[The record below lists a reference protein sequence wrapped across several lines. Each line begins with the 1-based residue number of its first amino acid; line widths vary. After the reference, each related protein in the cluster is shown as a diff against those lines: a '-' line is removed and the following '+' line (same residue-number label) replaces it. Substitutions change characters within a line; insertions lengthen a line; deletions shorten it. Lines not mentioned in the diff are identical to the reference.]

1 MILDC
6 YRPIFGII
14 SEEAR
19 RMGVRAYVIGGYVR
33 DHILGRPSKDIDVVV
48 EGDGTAL
55 ARRVGERTGSHVAVF
70 ARFGT
75 AMIHSSE
82 GEEVEFVGA
91 RKESYSKDSRKPNVS
106 RGTLRDDQ
114 LRRDFTI
121 NALSFSLQQEDMG
134 TVYDPFNGLEDLRLG
149 LIRTPLDPDMTFS
162 DDPLRMVRAIRFA
175 SQLGFSIVP
184 EALESIR
191 RNRGRMSILS
201 PERVS
206 EELHKIL
213 MSPKPSVGF
222 DLMDRTTLL
231 ELVLPVISALKGV
244 DTQEGKGHKDNYRHT
259 LQVVDN
265 IVPHTDNLWL
275 RWAALLHD
283 IGKPATKRY
292 EKGAGWTF
300 HGHEVVGAKMVYDV
314 FKYLR
319 MPLNEKMKYVQ
330 KLVFLHLRPIAL
342 VQEEVTDSAVR
353 RLLFDAGDDIDDLM
367 TLCEADITSKND
379 RTVARHL
386 ANFQLVRRKLQEVE
400 EKDRIRNFQ
409 PPVTGEMIMQIY
421 GIPPCREIGIIK
433 EYIKDAILDGRIP
446 NDRDAALALMR
457 EKSYEKRLAALGSR
471 GRGPPR
477 SGGRAW
483 SFRLLYISLRYIMGL
498 VQRYSY
504 QAHELASCA
513 FVLEKTARK
522 RRSRGNGVLFLYPAD
537 LHAHVG
543 CLDYNTYTKRVQG
556 ILDAVTDLDGKAL
569 LHLKTACIALHD
581 TCNLAQTG
589 NVAVRNVSDMGFA
602 VEWQQMM
609 FAHGIQLDV
618 LDHYHL
624 AVVFLEHC
632 GA

>member
-1 MILDC
+1 MIIDC
-6 YRPIFGII
+6 SKPIFGII

-19 RMGVRAYVIGGYVR
+19 KMGVRAYVIGGYVR

-75 AMIHSSE
+75 AMIHSAA

-91 RKESYSKDSRKPNVS
+91 RKESYSKDSRKPDVT
-106 RGTLRDDQ
+106 RGTLRDDP

-121 NALSFSLQQEDMG
+121 HALSFSLQSEDMG

-162 DDPLRMVRAIRFA
+162 DDPLRMVRAVRFA
-175 SQLGFSIVP
+175 TQLGFTIVP
-184 EALESIR
+184 EALASIR

-213 MSPKPSVGF
+213 MSPVPSVGF
-222 DLMDRTTLL
+222 DLLDRATLL

-244 DTQEGKGHKDNYRHT
+244 ETQEGKGHKDNYRHT

-265 IVPHTDNLWL
+265 IVPHTGNLWL

-292 EKGAGWTF
+292 EKGLGWTF
-300 HGHEVVGAKMVYDV
+300 HGHEVVGDKMVYEV

-319 MPLNEKMKYVQ
+319 MPLNDKMKYVQ
-330 KLVFLHLRPIAL
+330 KLVLLHLRPIAL

-353 RLLFDAGDDIDDLM
+353 RLLFDAGDDIEDLM

-400 EKDRIRNFQ
+400 EKDRVRNFQ
-409 PPVTGEMIMQIY
+409 PPVTGEMIMEIY
-421 GIPPCREIGIIK
+421 GIPPCREIGVIK

-457 EKSYEKRLAALGSR
+457 EKASELG
-471 GRGPPR
+471 
-477 SGGRAW
+477 
-483 SFRLLYISLRYIMGL
+483 
-498 VQRYSY
+498 
-504 QAHELASCA
+504 
-513 FVLEKTARK
+513 
-522 RRSRGNGVLFLYPAD
+522 
-537 LHAHVG
+537 
-543 CLDYNTYTKRVQG
+543 
-556 ILDAVTDLDGKAL
+556 
-569 LHLKTACIALHD
+569 LKECR
-581 TCNLAQTG
+581 C
-589 NVAVRNVSDMGFA
+589 
-602 VEWQQMM
+602 
-609 FAHGIQLDV
+609 
-618 LDHYHL
+618 
-624 AVVFLEHC
+624 
-632 GA
+632 

>member
-1 MILDC
+1 
-6 YRPIFGII
+6 
-14 SEEAR
+14 
-19 RMGVRAYVIGGYVR
+19 
-33 DHILGRPSKDIDVVV
+33 
-48 EGDGTAL
+48 
-55 ARRVGERTGSHVAVF
+55 
-70 ARFGT
+70 
-75 AMIHSSE
+75 
-82 GEEVEFVGA
+82 
-91 RKESYSKDSRKPNVS
+91 
-106 RGTLRDDQ
+106 
-114 LRRDFTI
+114 
-121 NALSFSLQQEDMG
+121 MG
-134 TVYDPFNGLEDLRLG
+134 TVYDPFNGLDDLRNG
-149 LIRTPLDPDMTFS
+149 LIRTPLDPDATFS

-175 SQLGFSIVP
+175 TQLGFTIVP
-184 EALESIR
+184 EALESIQ

-231 ELVLPVISALKGV
+231 ELILPVISALKGV
-244 DTQEGKGHKDNYRHT
+244 ETQEGRGHKDNYRHT

-292 EKGAGWTF
+292 EKGTGWTF
-300 HGHEVVGAKMVYDV
+300 HGHEVVGARMVYEV

-409 PPVTGEMIMQIY
+409 PPVTGEMIMETY
-421 GIPPCREIGIIK
+421 GIPPCREIGVIK
-433 EYIKDAILDGRIP
+433 EYIKDAILDGRIS

-457 EKSYEKRLAALGSR
+457 EKASELG
-471 GRGPPR
+471 
-477 SGGRAW
+477 
-483 SFRLLYISLRYIMGL
+483 
-498 VQRYSY
+498 
-504 QAHELASCA
+504 
-513 FVLEKTARK
+513 
-522 RRSRGNGVLFLYPAD
+522 
-537 LHAHVG
+537 
-543 CLDYNTYTKRVQG
+543 
-556 ILDAVTDLDGKAL
+556 
-569 LHLKTACIALHD
+569 LKEI
-581 TCNLAQTG
+581 
-589 NVAVRNVSDMGFA
+589 
-602 VEWQQMM
+602 
-609 FAHGIQLDV
+609 
-618 LDHYHL
+618 
-624 AVVFLEHC
+624 
-632 GA
+632 

>member
-1 MILDC
+1 MKLDC
-6 YRPIFGII
+6 SKPIFGII
-14 SEEAR
+14 SEEAA
-19 RMGVRAYVIGGYVR
+19 RMGVKAYVIGGYVR
-33 DHILGRPSKDIDVVV
+33 DQLLGRPSKDIDIVV
-48 EGDGTAL
+48 EGDGPAL
-55 ARRVGERTGSHVAVF
+55 ARSVGRRTGSGVAVF

-91 RKESYSKDSRKPNVS
+91 RKESYSKDSRKPYVS

-121 NALSFSLQQEDMG
+121 NALSFSLQKEDMG
-134 TVYDPFNGLEDLRLG
+134 TLYDPFGGLEDLKNG
-149 LIRTPLDPDMTFS
+149 IIRTPLDPDATFS

-175 SQLGFSIVP
+175 TQLSFSIVP

-206 EELHKIL
+206 EELNKML

-222 DLMDRTTLL
+222 DLLDSTTLL
-231 ELVLPVISALKGV
+231 ELVLPAISNLKGV
-244 DTQEGKGHKDNYRHT
+244 EMQEGRGHKDNYRHT

-283 IGKPATKRY
+283 IGKPSTKRF
-292 EKGAGWTF
+292 EKGIGWTF
-300 HGHEVVGAKMVYDV
+300 HGHEVVGAKMVYQV

-330 KLVFLHLRPIAL
+330 KLVFLHLRPISL

-379 RTVARHL
+379 RTVAKHL

-409 PPVTGEMIMQIY
+409 PPVTGEMIMETY

-433 EYIKDAILDGRIP
+433 EYIKDAILDGTIP
-446 NDRDAALALMR
+446 NEKEAALSLMR
-457 EKSYEKRLAALGSR
+457 K
-471 GRGPPR
+471 
-477 SGGRAW
+477 
-483 SFRLLYISLRYIMGL
+483 
-498 VQRYSY
+498 
-504 QAHELASCA
+504 
-513 FVLEKTARK
+513 
-522 RRSRGNGVLFLYPAD
+522 
-537 LHAHVG
+537 
-543 CLDYNTYTKRVQG
+543 
-556 ILDAVTDLDGKAL
+556 KAL
-569 LHLKTACIALHD
+569 ELG
-581 TCNLAQTG
+581 LAGKQEP
-589 NVAVRNVSDMGFA
+589 VS
-602 VEWQQMM
+602 E
-609 FAHGIQLDV
+609 
-618 LDHYHL
+618 
-624 AVVFLEHC
+624 
-632 GA
+632 

>member
-75 AMIHSSE
+75 AMIRSSE

-457 EKSYEKRLAALGSR
+457 EKASELGRKDQALPPLRGGPLPLEPRAA
-471 GRGPPR
+471 
-477 SGGRAW
+477 
-483 SFRLLYISLRYIMGL
+483 SLF
-498 VQRYSY
+498 S
-504 QAHELASCA
+504 
-513 FVLEKTARK
+513 
-522 RRSRGNGVLFLYPAD
+522 
-537 LHAHVG
+537 
-543 CLDYNTYTKRVQG
+543 
-556 ILDAVTDLDGKAL
+556 
-569 LHLKTACIALHD
+569 
-581 TCNLAQTG
+581 
-589 NVAVRNVSDMGFA
+589 
-602 VEWQQMM
+602 
-609 FAHGIQLDV
+609 
-618 LDHYHL
+618 
-624 AVVFLEHC
+624 
-632 GA
+632 

>member
-1 MILDC
+1 
-6 YRPIFGII
+6 
-14 SEEAR
+14 
-19 RMGVRAYVIGGYVR
+19 MGVRAYVIGGYVR
-33 DHILGRPSKDIDVVV
+33 DQILGRHSKDIDVVV
-48 EGDGTAL
+48 EGDGPAL
-55 ARRVGERTGSHVAVF
+55 ARRVGERTGSHVAIF

-91 RKESYSKDSRKPNVS
+91 RKESYSSDSRKPSVS

-134 TVYDPFNGLEDLRLG
+134 TVYDPFNGLDDLRNG
-149 LIRTPLDPDMTFS
+149 LIRTPLDPDATFS
-162 DDPLRMVRAIRFA
+162 DAIRFA
-175 SQLGFSIVP
+175 TQLGFTIVP
-184 EALESIR
+184 EALESIQ

-231 ELVLPVISALKGV
+231 ELILPVISALKGV
-244 DTQEGKGHKDNYRHT
+244 ETQEGRGHKDNYRHT

-292 EKGAGWTF
+292 EKGTGWTF
-300 HGHEVVGAKMVYDV
+300 HGHEVVGARMVYEV

-409 PPVTGEMIMQIY
+409 PPVTGEMIMQTY
-421 GIPPCREIGIIK
+421 GIPPCREIGVIK
-433 EYIKDAILDGRIP
+433 DYIKDAILDGRIP

-457 EKSYEKRLAALGSR
+457 EKASELG
-471 GRGPPR
+471 
-477 SGGRAW
+477 
-483 SFRLLYISLRYIMGL
+483 
-498 VQRYSY
+498 
-504 QAHELASCA
+504 
-513 FVLEKTARK
+513 
-522 RRSRGNGVLFLYPAD
+522 
-537 LHAHVG
+537 
-543 CLDYNTYTKRVQG
+543 
-556 ILDAVTDLDGKAL
+556 
-569 LHLKTACIALHD
+569 LKEI
-581 TCNLAQTG
+581 
-589 NVAVRNVSDMGFA
+589 
-602 VEWQQMM
+602 
-609 FAHGIQLDV
+609 
-618 LDHYHL
+618 
-624 AVVFLEHC
+624 
-632 GA
+632 